1 MNEVPFKTP
10 DRLGLKIKADLKTKN
25 TWVELETEVPV
36 KGLFLDVEDSHK
48 VKWSDNGVDML
59 PGEPIRLDVTGLGFG
74 KEHRI
79 TVRYLGMEEGVVEDM
94 VVDLSETKSITKGIQ
109 VGTIASSTPHHQRLL
124 RLNL

>member
-1 MNEVPFKTP
+1 M
-10 DRLGLKIKADLKTKN
+10 KAG
-25 TWVELETEVPV
+25 TEVPV

-48 VKWSDNGVDML
+48 VQWSDNGVDML

-79 TVRYLGMEEGVVEDM
+79 IVRYLGMEERVVEDM
-94 VVDLSETKSITKGIQ
+94 VVDLSETESITKGIQ